1 MNLRNKDMLSQA
13 VGGIDDAILQDTED
27 FLARRSKGSRPAL
40 FPWKGI
46 AATAAAAAAC
56 IAVLSVSLLTAPA
69 AAPGEGGAPSPS
81 ASPLPSGVPPLSIAA
96 QINEIGEP
104 TGVTAQINLSGE
116 DFTPL
121 SYDELLAYFGAAL
134 PVEEALPAFRRVPP
148 DGGYGVY
155 QSQGGGVYYDGNS
168 VTFATEDGEQV
179 FAVTLAKAFLHPYD
193 AFTLSEDE
201 LHFTEWSGRSLAL
214 FHYMDGDGD
223 SCYYV
228 EFLQNGV
235 GYYVGTKNVS
245 EADFLQG
252 LAALVEEAAGPAG
265 KTHTVSGR
273 VTVVD
278 PMAGHIAIAPD
289 EGEDAATLGIDL
301 EPGETAN
308 YAMGDRITVTYAGEP
323 ATIGRL
329 WEQQILQIEA
339 ADEPAA

>member
-1 MNLRNKDMLSQA
+1 MNLRNKDMLFQA

-46 AATAAAAAAC
+46 AATAAAAAC
-56 IAVLSVSLLTAPA
+56 IALLSVSLLAEPA
-69 AAPGEGGAPSPS
+69 ASPGEGGAPSLS
-81 ASPLPSGVPPLSIAA
+81 TSPLPGGAPPLSITAN
-96 QINEIGEP
+96 INEIGEP
-104 TGVTAQINLSGE
+104 AGVTAQISLSCE

-134 PVEEALPAFRRVPP
+134 PVEEALPAFHRVPP

-155 QSQGGGVYYDGNS
+155 QTQGRGVYYDGNS
-168 VTFATEDGEQV
+168 VTFATEDGEQA
-179 FAVTLAKAFLHPYD
+179 FTVTLAKAFLHPYD

-201 LHFTEWSGRSLAL
+201 LHFTELGGRSLAL
-214 FHYMDGDGD
+214 FHYTDENGD

-228 EFLQNGV
+228 EFLQNSV

-245 EADFLQG
+245 EADFLRG
-252 LAALVEEAAGPAG
+252 LASLVEESTGPAG

-273 VTVVD
+273 VAVID
-278 PMAGHIAIAPD
+278 PMAGHIAIDLD
-289 EGEDAATLGIDL
+289 EGEGAASLGIDL

-308 YAMGDRITVTYAGEP
+308 YAVGDRITVTYAGEP

-329 WEQQILQIEA
+329 WKQQILQIEA
-339 ADEPAA
+339 ADAPAA